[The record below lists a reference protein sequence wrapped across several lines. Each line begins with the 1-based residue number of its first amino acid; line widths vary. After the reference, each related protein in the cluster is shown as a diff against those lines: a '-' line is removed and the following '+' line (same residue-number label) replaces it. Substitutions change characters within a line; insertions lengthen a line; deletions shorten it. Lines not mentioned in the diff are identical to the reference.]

1 MRMKDVIRE
10 TGLSEWTIRYYMKE
24 GLVQPAEENRG
35 GRSHYEFSQPDVESL
50 RAVVTLRGARFTME
64 EIRTLQRQ
72 PERMLEIMSAYS
84 QRMKSEEAELHR
96 LNQALSRLEVQSDY
110 IQLSHTL
117 KAELADVE
125 QSSYIPELHFG
136 VLDEEALEMEQ
147 KPKKIGTRKQLIGT
161 VLGIVA
167 LILVMIAG
175 SLIWR
180 HIRSET
186 LSADGFLSLEGYQSM
201 EMVNGTC
208 CLVDNSGVVY
218 SMDLATGKQE
228 YLFRGPADL
237 SWVVDPALDAL
248 YYFDKQILYEMDT
261 ATGEARQVLGLTD
274 PDSAW
279 AEDTRYLYLNYGMIR
294 TRKVL
299 AVTDHYVLY
308 LARHAAQDDLHEG
321 VYLESCDF
329 YAMDRETLE
338 SGLILSGQEG
348 YFQYGT
354 RRDFMVRG
362 DTVYTIRYLIGDGER
377 NEAYLTALDLASGEF
392 IDLVEL
398 ESGVLFFCI
407 TEDRLLY
414 VCDGQDALYQVPLA
428 GGEPTV
434 LTRLPVSDNIFPNC
448 FSEDGTLF
456 GIANFTENGT
466 PFTLYRLNTDTGEFT
481 ELKRFT
487 NNFFLGGHTLIT
499 DGIYYGVAGSLNNK
513 EKVFLGKLP

>member
-10 TGLSEWTIRYYMKE
+10 TGLSEWTVRYYMKE
-24 GLVQPAEENRG
+24 GLVQPAEEDRG
-35 GRSHYEFSQPDVESL
+35 GRSHYEFSQADVESL

-125 QSSYIPELHFG
+125 RSSYIPELHFG
-136 VLDEEALEMEQ
+136 VLDEDVLEMEQ

-180 HIRSET
+180 HIRRECAT
-186 LSADGFLSLEGYQSM
+186 LSTDGFLSLEGYQSM

-218 SMDLATGKQE
+218 SLDLATGE
-228 YLFRGPADL
+228 RNLLFQSPGNV
-237 SWVVDPALDAL
+237 SWVAGPQLENI
-248 YYFDKQILYEMDT
+248 YYFDEQILCEMNT
-261 ATGEARQVLGLTD
+261 STGEIRQLLDMTEPETARGL
-274 PDSAW
+274 
-279 AEDTRYLYLNYGMIR
+279 LYDR
-294 TRKVL
+294 SRRVL
-299 AVTDHYVLY
+299 AVTDHNLLY
-308 LARHAAQDDLHEG
+308 QANHLTGDEANPET
-321 VYLESCDF
+321 CDF
-329 YAMDRETLE
+329 YILDMQTLE
-338 SGLILSGQEG
+338 SRLILSGETG
-348 YFQYGT
+348 YFQFGT
-354 RRDFMVRG
+354 GRDFLVRG
-362 DTVYTIRYLIGDGER
+362 DTVYTVRFDR
-377 NEAYLTALDLASGEF
+377 NPGQMEAYLTALDMTTGEF
-392 IDLVEL
+392 MDLVMP
-398 ESGVLFFCI
+398 ESGILFFCI

-434 LTRLPVSDNIFPNC
+434 LTRLPVSDHIFPNC

-456 GIANFTENGT
+456 GIADFTENGT

>member
-1 MRMKDVIRE
+1 MRMKDVVRD

-35 GRSHYEFSQPDVESL
+35 GRSHYEFSQADVESL

-96 LNQALSRLEVQSDY
+96 LNQALSRLEVQTDY

-125 QSSYIPELHFG
+125 RSSYIPELHFG
-136 VLDEEALEMEQ
+136 VLDEDVLEMEQ

-180 HIRSET
+180 HIRGERTT

-208 CLVDNSGVVY
+208 CLVDDSGVVY
-218 SMDLATGKQE
+218 ALDLATGE
-228 YLFRGPADL
+228 RNLLFQSPGNVP
-237 SWVVDPALDAL
+237 WVSDPQLENI
-248 YYFDKQILYEMDT
+248 YYFDEQILCEMNT
-261 ATGEARQVLGLTD
+261 STGEIRQLLDMTEPETARGL
-274 PDSAW
+274 
-279 AEDTRYLYLNYGMIR
+279 LYDR
-294 TRKVL
+294 SRRVL
-299 AVTDHYVLY
+299 AVTDHNLLY
-308 LARHAAQDDLHEG
+308 QANHLTGDEANPET
-321 VYLESCDF
+321 CDF
-329 YAMDRETLE
+329 YILDMQTLE
-338 SGLILSGQEG
+338 SRLILSGETG
-348 YFQYGT
+348 YFQFGT
-354 RRDFMVRG
+354 GRDFLIRG
-362 DTVYTIRYLIGDGER
+362 DTVYTVRFDR
-377 NEAYLTALDLASGEF
+377 NPGQMESYLTALDMTTGEF
-392 IDLVEL
+392 QDLIKL
-398 ESGVLFFCI
+398 QGTVLFFGV
-407 TEDRLLY
+407 TDDSVLY
-414 VCDGQDALYQVPLA
+414 AYDGSSNLYQVPLS

-434 LTRLPVSDNIFPNC
+434 LTRLPIIEKQYDNYMLNG

-456 GIANFTENGT
+456 GTSNYTVDDQLI
-466 PFTLYRLNTDTGEFT
+466 LYRLNTGTGEYE
-481 ELKRFT
+481 ELHRFT
-487 NNFFLGGHTLIT
+487 GFMGLHTLVT
-499 DGIYYGVAGSLNNK
+499 DGVYYGVTGSRNNQ
-513 EKVFLGKLP
+513 EQVFLGNLP